1 MSFGSHTP
9 GMGIFVFIKIVRI
22 LARMPLVVT
31 PELGIPFPF
40 DTNPEELLDFRE
52 KAAALLSTVEEL
64 EKNGLQVEVT
74 QDDRMQSHGV
84 MLEETFPAPKNLTP
98 ASVKHLNTILS
109 EYDREVL
116 DVHRRLRNYVTNK
129 FILETQDADPKVR
142 LKALEMLGKINGVG
156 LFSDRIDVTVTHR
169 TVKDIETELR
179 KTLELYE
186 GEYTDVT
193 EDKPVSLAE
202 IDLDDELGTDSEPKP
217 AP

>member
-1 MSFGSHTP
+1 
-9 GMGIFVFIKIVRI
+9 MGTFVFIKIVRI
-22 LARMPLVVT
+22 LARMPLVAT

-74 QDDRMQSHGV
+74 QDDRLQSHGV

-129 FILETQDADPKVR
+129 FILETQSDDPKVR

-156 LFSDRIDVTVTHR
+156 LFSERIDVTVTHR

-202 IDLDDELGTDSEPKP
+202 IDLDDELGTDSGPEPSP
-217 AP
+217 

>member
-1 MSFGSHTP
+1 
-9 GMGIFVFIKIVRI
+9 
-22 LARMPLVVT
+22 MPVVAT

-40 DTNPEELLDFRE
+40 DTTPEELDNFRA
-52 KAAALLSTVEEL
+52 KAEAMLNTVEEL
-64 EKNGLQVEVT
+64 ERNGLDVEVT
-74 QDDRMQSHGV
+74 DDDRIQSHGM
-84 MLEETFPAPKNLTP
+84 MLEESIPSPKNITP
-98 ASVKHLNTILS
+98 ASVKHLNAILS
-109 EYDREVL
+109 EYDKEVL

-129 FILETQDADPKVR
+129 FVLETQDSDPKVR

-193 EDKPVSLAE
+193 ESKPVSLAE
-202 IDLDDELGTDSEPKP
+202 IDLDEELGTGSGSE
-217 AP
+217 ATA

>member
-1 MSFGSHTP
+1 
-9 GMGIFVFIKIVRI
+9 
-22 LARMPLVVT
+22 MPVVAT

-40 DTNPEELLDFRE
+40 DTTPEELDNFRA
-52 KAAALLSTVEEL
+52 KAEAMLNTVEEL
-64 EKNGLQVEVT
+64 ERNGLDVEVT
-74 QDDRMQSHGV
+74 DDDRIQSHGM
-84 MLEETFPAPKNLTP
+84 MLEESIPSPKNVTP
-98 ASVKHLNTILS
+98 ASVKHLNAILS
-109 EYDREVL
+109 EYDKEVL

-129 FILETQDADPKVR
+129 FVLETQDPDPKVR

-193 EDKPVSLAE
+193 ESKPVSLAE
-202 IDLDDELGTDSEPKP
+202 IDLDEELGTGSGSE
-217 AP
+217 AAA

>member
-1 MSFGSHTP
+1 
-9 GMGIFVFIKIVRI
+9 MGIFVFIKIVRI

>member
-1 MSFGSHTP
+1 MSFGSHTG

-22 LARMPLVVT
+22 LARMPLVAT

-74 QDDRMQSHGV
+74 QDDRLQSHGV

-129 FILETQDADPKVR
+129 FILETQSDDPKVR

-156 LFSDRIDVTVTHR
+156 LFSERIDVTVTHR

-202 IDLDDELGTDSEPKP
+202 IDLDDELGTDSGPEPSP
-217 AP
+217 

>member
-1 MSFGSHTP
+1 
-9 GMGIFVFIKIVRI
+9 MGIFVFIKIVRI
-22 LARMPLVVT
+22 LVRMPLVVT

-52 KAAALLSTVEEL
+52 KAAALLNTVEEL
-64 EKNGLQVEVT
+64 EKNGLQVEVN
-74 QDDRMQSHGV
+74 QEDRIQSHGV

-98 ASVKHLNTILS
+98 ASVKHLNAILS

-129 FILETQDADPKVR
+129 FILETQDTDPKVR

-156 LFSDRIDVTVTHR
+156 LFSERIDVTVTHR

-202 IDLDDELGTDSEPKP
+202 IDLDDELGTDSGPDP
-217 AP
+217 SP

>member
-1 MSFGSHTP
+1 
-9 GMGIFVFIKIVRI
+9 MGIFVFIKIVRI
-22 LARMPLVVT
+22 LARMPLVAT

-129 FILETQDADPKVR
+129 FILETQSDDPKVR

-156 LFSDRIDVTVTHR
+156 LFSERIDVTVTHR

-202 IDLDDELGTDSEPKP
+202 IDLDDELGMDSGPEPSP
-217 AP
+217 